1 MHKQLRKAS
10 GCQFL
15 TPTHSAQACLPAH
28 TSVHMHTLPTP
39 PPQLI
44 HVIKWAS
51 ILLLQML
58 AIPDLKVNDV
68 DEQCELTF
76 YYST

>member
-28 TSVHMHTLPTP
+28 TYVHLHTPPTP
-39 PPQLI
+39 PHLI

-51 ILLLQML
+51 ILLPQMF
-58 AIPDLKVNDV
+58 AVPVLKVNDV